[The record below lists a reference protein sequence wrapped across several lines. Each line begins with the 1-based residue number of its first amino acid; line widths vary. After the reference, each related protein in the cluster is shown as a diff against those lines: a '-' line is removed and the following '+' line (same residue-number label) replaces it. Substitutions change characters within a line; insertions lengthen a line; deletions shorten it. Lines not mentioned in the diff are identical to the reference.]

1 MHLEDSAIAAPQDR
15 YVLRSYSPIQTIAGG
30 VILDTVPA
38 KHRRRRP
45 QVLAQLTTL
54 RDGSAADVLAVH
66 LANAEYA
73 GLQWSDCLLRSPL
86 DETTL
91 RTVLDDLRARG
102 IGVPIEGNP
111 PWLLHREQ
119 YVRAR
124 AQIVQLLQEFHRANP
139 LKPAMFTEELR
150 SKFSGMAEKV
160 FATLQQDLVA
170 AGELEVSRDK
180 VKLTSHTVILS
191 PARQAAIEALELTFR
206 EAAYQ
211 PPSMDEALETHKLT
225 QAEDRE
231 LLQVLVDQQKLVR
244 LKGELFY
251 HRDVFEAIE
260 RQLRAYL
267 EEKGEITAGEFR
279 DLMQISR
286 KYAIPLLEHFD
297 NQRLTM
303 RLGDK
308 RVLRKV
314 G

>member
-1 MHLEDSAIAAPQDR
+1 
-15 YVLRSYSPIQTIAGG
+15 
-30 VILDTVPA
+30 
-38 KHRRRRP
+38 
-45 QVLAQLTTL
+45 
-54 RDGSAADVLAVH
+54 
-66 LANAEYA
+66 
-73 GLQWSDCLLRSPL
+73 
-86 DETTL
+86 
-91 RTVLDDLRARG
+91 LRAVLEELRAQG
-102 IGVPIEGNP
+102 IGIAIDDNP

-119 YVRAR
+119 YARAR
-124 AQIVQLLQEFHRANP
+124 AQIVQLLEEFHRANP

-150 SKFSGMAEKV
+150 SKFPSMPEKV

-170 AGELEVSRDK
+170 SGELEVSRDK
-180 VKLTSHTVILS
+180 VKLTSHTVTLS
-191 PARQAAIEALELTFR
+191 PARQAAIAALELTFR

-211 PPSMDEALETHKLT
+211 PPSADEALEAHKLT
-225 QAEDRE
+225 QADDRE
-231 LLQVLVDQQKLVR
+231 LLQVLVDQQKLIR
-244 LKGELFY
+244 LKGDLFY

-260 RQLRAYL
+260 RQLRTYL

-303 RLGDK
+303 RIGDK